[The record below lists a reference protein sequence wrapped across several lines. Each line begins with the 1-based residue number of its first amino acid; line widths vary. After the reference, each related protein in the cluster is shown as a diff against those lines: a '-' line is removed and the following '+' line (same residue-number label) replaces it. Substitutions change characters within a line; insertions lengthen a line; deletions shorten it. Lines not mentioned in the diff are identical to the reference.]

1 MSNAIR
7 TVTFLSLMLFAF
19 SAHAKDFFIGSL
31 TEMTNSF
38 HDQKDNQ
45 MHVGTGA
52 TLGFNAYGVDVAS
65 DVLNMGTHRFAFA
78 TRIGKRFNY
87 GRDWRINLGL
97 FTGPKVHVDP
107 TESVQ
112 PVTISQ
118 QTSLALKSNGIDS
131 NMVQSQLEGTL
142 ESEQETVSRL
152 GIGWNLAEAQLK
164 LERRLLKRFVIGVS
178 GSAAYQVMLNGTDA
192 IAFGRLKTLD
202 RMDSDM
208 NLANQDP
215 AARAQLEND
224 VGARNLGWS
233 QLASLNY
240 RASIHFTLEL

>member
-7 TVTFLSLMLFAF
+7 TATFLSLMFFAF

-38 HDQKDNQ
+38 HDQKDKQ

-152 GIGWNLAEAQLK
+152 GIGWNLAEAQVK

-215 AARAQLEND
+215 AVRAQLEND

-240 RASIHFTLEL
+240 RASVHFTLEL

>member
-1 MSNAIR
+1 
-7 TVTFLSLMLFAF
+7 
-19 SAHAKDFFIGSL
+19 
-31 TEMTNSF
+31 
-38 HDQKDNQ
+38 
-45 MHVGTGA
+45 
-52 TLGFNAYGVDVAS
+52 
-65 DVLNMGTHRFAFA
+65 MGTHRFAFA

-107 TESVQ
+107 NQSMQ

-131 NMVQSQLEGTL
+131 GMIENQFANSL
-142 ESEQETVSRL
+142 ESEQETVSQL
-152 GIGWNLAEAQLK
+152 AVGWNLAEAQLK
-164 LERRLLKRFVIGVS
+164 LERRLLKRFVIGFS
-178 GSAAYQVMLNGTDA
+178 GSAAYQVMVNGTDA

-202 RMDSDM
+202 RMDSDI
-208 NLANQDP
+208 NLTEQDP
-215 AARAQLEND
+215 AVRQQLEND

-240 RASIHFTLEL
+240 RASIHFTLQL

>member
-1 MSNAIR
+1 MVKAIR
-7 TVTFLSLMLFAF
+7 NVTFLSLVLF
-19 SAHAKDFFIGSL
+19 SLNAHAEGFFIGSL

-38 HDQKDNQ
+38 HDQDNGQ
-45 MHVGTGA
+45 MHTGTGA

-107 TESVQ
+107 NESIQ

-118 QTSLALKSNGIDS
+118 QTSLALKSSGIDS
-131 NMVQSQLEGTL
+131 NMVQSQFEGTL
-142 ESEQETVSRL
+142 ESEQETVSQL
-152 GIGWNLAEAQLK
+152 GIGWNLAEAQVK
-164 LERRLLKRFVIGVS
+164 LERRLLKRFVIGIS

-202 RMDSDM
+202 RMDSDL
-208 NLANQDP
+208 NLADQDP
-215 AARAQLEND
+215 AIRAQLEND
-224 VGARNLGWS
+224 VGARDLGWS

-240 RASIHFTLEL
+240 RASVHFTLEL